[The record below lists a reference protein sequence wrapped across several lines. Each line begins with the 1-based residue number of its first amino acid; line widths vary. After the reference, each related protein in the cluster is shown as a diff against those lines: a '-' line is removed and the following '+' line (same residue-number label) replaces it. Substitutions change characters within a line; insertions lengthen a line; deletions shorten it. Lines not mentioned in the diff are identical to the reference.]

1 MPLYKKMQ
9 AGVGSSDREKGR
21 HIDVGLNRQSL
32 MSFLTDPKLFD
43 DAKTHWDNEMRLSA
57 GYSVSPWLDCPFR
70 VITDD
75 VCANVYSCI
84 ADTSRRGI
92 LITQWLPDAEVAEL
106 DAWIDTFGDPS
117 YPNEHV
123 EYLRVHSKQFMTASI
138 AVRALA
144 KAWLFDALPRKDVE
158 ELITELVA

>member
-1 MPLYKKMQ
+1 MVTTGILTPWGEL
-9 AGVGSSDREKGR
+9 V
-21 HIDVGLNRQSL
+21 
-32 MSFLTDPKLFD
+32 SFLTDLKLFD
-43 DAKTHWDNEMRLSA
+43 DAKAHWANEVHLSA
-57 GYSVSPWLDCPFR
+57 AGSSVSPWLDCPFR

-75 VCANVYSCI
+75 VCVNVYSCI

-92 LITQWLPDAEVAEL
+92 VITQWLPDAEGAEL

-123 EYLRVHSKQFMTASI
+123 EYLRVYSKQFMAAST

-144 KAWLFDALPRKDVE
+144 KAWLFDALPRNDVE
-158 ELITELVA
+158 RLIKELVKSSG